1 MNRLYAQEFSRER
14 HKTTHFLTY
23 ADNNAVGYFVK
34 QGFGKEV
41 LLERERWHGYIKDY
55 DGGTLMECA
64 LSNVISY
71 SDFPK
76 MIRSQRVALD
86 DKIREFSDS
95 HIVSQSQTLLA
106 RFLFLLADLNTRT

>member
-1 MNRLYAQEFSRER
+1 
-14 HKTTHFLTY
+14 
-23 ADNNAVGYFVK
+23 VGYFVK